1 MPGLVLANPSGGVVV
16 GGDVGFVTPDANTL
30 LINQSTHSA
39 AINWQSFSIQSS
51 EYVIF
56 NQPSASAVVLNRVVG
71 GNPSEILG
79 NLQANGRVFLINP
92 LGVMFGEGAQVD
104 VGGIVASTLDLS
116 PDDFMAGRYVL
127 RGDSRAGIANAGNIT
142 ASDGGFVVLLGD
154 HVSNTG
160 AIHANLG
167 SVVLA
172 SGSQVTLDFTGDGL
186 IQHSIDTAAIS
197 DRAGVEHL
205 GSIMADGGH
214 VVMDANV
221 TRDLKA
227 SVINTQGL
235 VQARRI
241 VKDGRG
247 GIYLAGRGGDIAL
260 GGTLDSSGVANDAQG
275 GRVIVTT
282 DGDITMPSGSTIRAK
297 GGSADRGGEVR
308 VVAQGKYEFANGALI
323 DATGGTRG
331 GFVELSGHEHLT
343 IRGDVNIGRGG
354 SLLIDPRDVTIA
366 QGAGDNESVPDGLY
380 TDVTV
385 YEQFVENQLRNY
397 ANVIIVA
404 DRSITLADLNANLGD
419 GVLYGIN
426 ASGTGGSLTLGIG
439 TVSMSAVD
447 TDPTGYGAA
456 YLGDP
461 SVVFTPGDGYSGY
474 GILFEDLSNAIRTY
488 GGINIVGGDTYGYVD
503 VGNLET
509 YGIAA
514 HINIEAATYVSAG
527 TIDSA
532 GNVNIDSENGFVTV
546 GNVSAYGASAIRAGT
561 DLTAGNLDVHYSGSY
576 ENGLNLKSGLT
587 GLGDLS
593 VGAITIGTADVKFL
607 QDCGDGCAPILQASS
622 FQGDITLN
630 GGVRIY
636 GSGGDSNDN
645 YFKAYGEINYGVG
658 GPFDINFSYDADRGS
673 LIFTTGAYDD
683 GSALEN
689 PGFTLFEHG
698 DYSLY
703 AGSITADGINFN
715 VGGYVDLTG
724 RDLDASSLRSTKSDL
739 KIKARDV
746 TVSSGINGPFDNS
759 YELWIA
765 ATGDVSLS
773 DDIYAS
779 TIIVSGSNVSF
790 YDDSGDLTFNGA
802 AGNFIHADNALS
814 FYATDTASGNIALVT
829 GTLEAADLTFDA
841 YGSVNLQLDTGTLA
855 GDNLS
860 VSASYI
866 DRLSINAQDLTFA
879 DSINLLARTGDVDFD
894 DGMGR
899 SFTTMSTGSL
909 VSFRSELGAVHLGP
923 GDGSNNPITANGG
936 TVSAYGFDAVI
947 IGGTDITADNVN
959 LTAGSSAAN
968 LIIDD
973 SSLQGD
979 ILTAYAG
986 NGVQITNSTFN
997 FTDPSTITS
1006 TTDNVVISN
1015 NSELNLATTD
1025 ISAFGYVDVSASSG
1039 NLAVG
1044 DVEAGGYINLV
1055 SALQLVAGYLDAGE
1069 FININ
1074 APRISVD
1081 GAEAG
1086 RYVNIVG
1093 SGGNNLTVGDVS
1105 GYGFVRVNST
1115 GINAAYGVSVGN
1127 VTLGNGVGGDGE
1139 YGVEISGDNSVGVNG
1154 VTVGSAASRYQHDSG
1169 YSNDVSITSGFGN
1182 VTLGSGGIRVHD
1194 YSAGIYNTGV
1204 NVIAYGDI
1212 ANVSNTNAGAIEV
1225 SYGSGA
1231 SEQYGSVVLFAGGF
1245 GNTLAQ
1251 NISAGDITGQTVA
1264 LSFNGSGGNV
1274 GLYGVGGGDINAYS
1288 LNLNNN
1294 VTNFYAD
1301 DVTIR
1306 TAVTSGTDFIQVG
1319 SNFTVTGALTSNHG
1333 VYVTTIDGDISIGSI
1348 STPDKA
1354 VLLQARDATNNGA
1367 DIAVGNVTVGNAVV
1381 SILAADDVALNGAIS
1396 TVNASV
1402 YIEADYGAGDTTMDA
1417 LGRINTT
1424 SSAYTIT
1431 AGDSLFLDAA
1441 EGINAYVIGSASSTV
1456 DFNNS
1461 ATGDVKL
1468 GLNNVGY
1475 VYGTD
1480 AGPGN
1485 ISITA
1490 TNGNLAVGT
1499 SGITGGAGTIS
1510 ITTSDGN
1517 LTTYGAV
1524 NSSNGAITLDS
1535 NDAVAG
1541 TKVLT
1546 IGGNVVAGTGIVTL
1560 RSDDD
1565 IIINANVT
1573 GGSVLVTADNDDADG
1588 VNADAIGSISGAG
1601 YILSTD
1607 VDLFAASGIT
1617 ARLSTANSDAAFTN
1631 KNSGGVDITQ
1641 YGSGF
1646 AVSYGNNLA
1655 AGGGIT
1661 ISSVAASGSLS
1672 VTGALTSNNG
1682 NVTVNV
1688 AGDDT
1693 NTNNLTVG
1701 PGGISTGTG
1710 ALTLRSIDD
1719 VNIGGAIS
1727 TTGFTEISAD
1737 YAGTDAAGVITHT
1750 AGAVSITNIAL
1761 NGLYNYFGGTLT
1773 VSTGTANFNKGL
1785 NWVTTSDISGGG
1797 TVVLYETS
1805 TVTGGARALNNIVLD
1820 NYGTLN
1826 LALTGASSLNLTG
1839 TAVLNNTAAGVVAFT
1854 ATADGDDNL
1863 GGNGG
1868 TFNNQGGV
1876 IRNSSV
1882 SGRGIVNTN
1891 RLTGT
1896 GGTFDSSVGGI
1907 LQLSPVATSGN
1918 IFTGNYTVNGS
1929 NVVVGGGTLRF
1940 NGPNVITGS
1949 LRQNSG
1955 TVIFTDLTL
1964 SGAFNRL
1971 AGTTHFGTASIG
1983 GLLTLNGAAVITHLT
1998 GGTLTANGGVNWNN
2012 DNAIQ
2017 GPGSLLIPF
2026 GTTFNIAGAG
2036 NRTLSLG
2043 AVLNNAGTIDIG
2055 ITTANAVTLASSATL
2070 NNLSTGVI
2078 NFTATNS
2085 GADALGNGSG
2095 NIHNLGG
2102 TIRNSSSSGVATVS
2116 ALSFTST
2123 GGTFEA
2129 VGSSTLNLQTLTA
2142 AGNNFSGN
2150 YTIIGNNVFFGSTGV
2165 GTGSSGAAGTFNFND
2180 AATII
2185 TGNFK
2190 QNSTTWGL
2198 VKFVSGASITG
2209 SYNRISGDTNF
2220 GAASIGGL
2228 LTLNGTGLTT
2238 LTGGTLTANGGV
2250 TWNNTGVISGSGTL
2264 EIPSTQIFNLNGT
2277 GDRTLNGATLL
2288 NNGTLNFNLT
2298 GGARTLFLN
2307 NGAVLTNN
2315 GLVDFTVTGGGDD
2328 NIATSAGSGNTLNNN
2343 ANGIVR
2349 NTGGGNVTVT
2359 ASQISSA
2366 AGSLFEAAL
2375 GGITLNANGGALN
2388 LAGDIVAGAFVDLDS
2403 VGAVS
2408 LGPINSGG
2416 SLDVTANGIINNTSG
2431 ALNIAGTTTVS
2442 AGSGNNIGLDFS
2454 TNNFIGAVNVISGQN
2469 FSIRD
2474 VDDLDLGNISISQG
2488 MTARATGALTDSGNL
2503 SIDLNADLYG
2513 SSITLGDA
2521 MGEITNFGAIG
2532 GDSYGVRLYSSG
2544 AVNLTEDGTLRVLL
2558 QGMTPS
2564 SLTLTSQ
2571 TGDIA
2576 VPSLSSNG
2584 SLMLDA
2590 ELGHVSL
2597 NGDLRTYGGGVTVRA
2612 YGDVTGATF
2621 DILALSADGLTY
2633 GDITV
2638 DAGLV
2643 PSATGGSVTLDGLTG
2658 NNVAIAAKAGMPSLG
2673 DITVGDIY
2681 TAGNMS
2687 FNASGDIL
2695 AEHLD
2700 AGGAVILQANADIN
2714 VSDGLGGGY
2723 IHANTLSFGTG
2734 VNNFFSDGD
2743 IVLAAAAAFSESVL
2757 GDFDLSGTLQ
2767 SGGSIDLSAGG
2778 YLALANVVGGSPV
2791 QGNVVLTGDDGVTI
2805 SEALEA
2811 EGYVDISST
2820 GGDISTQGITAGGY
2834 IDLTADTGSVMTG
2847 DLGGYDH
2854 VFVTAGSAI
2863 NVGAVQVYTAMSP
2876 TAETYGAQ
2884 IEAVNGDVTVGA
2896 ITVGAAD
2903 REFVSNDD
2911 TSISVQSSYG
2921 NINLNG
2927 NVRLYGGISGGT
2939 NPDVGLGAY
2948 GDITGTGYSVQAF
2961 YGSSYGDL
2969 QILAGHGFGMSS
2981 DIGGDVTLANLT
2993 GYDVTVAA
3001 YAGAM
3006 SNGDITVGDIY
3017 AAGDLTLNA
3026 DGTLTTTGQTTPGD
3040 LVITADALSFT
3051 GDVSANQIDIS
3062 ITGDNSNFSF
3072 NNLATTGGYVS
3083 VDTAD
3088 GFISGG
3094 DITAAQGVTLMAGD
3108 NDADGDSGITVGA
3121 VTANGAYGIALSGYG
3136 NISADRL
3143 IALGDGVSID
3153 ANGYDVDVTYGGAG
3167 QISAATLSLINVN
3180 RFIVDSLALSHTGL
3194 NTFSIGGD
3202 FILND
3207 SLTSTGDVS
3216 ITTAEDIHLNGYVD
3230 VVGYVTLSA
3239 NGASGVMGA
3248 TDANVYGDQ
3257 GVTILAS
3264 AADIN
3269 LIGSVHSS
3277 AGYVNIRA
3285 FNELDIDGAV
3295 YGQADVSLFG
3305 ENGFVDLAAVA
3316 SNIGT
3321 VTISGNTLT
3330 LNGAISGDAV
3340 DIHAYGAYASS
3351 AGSISFFGNITS
3363 DVGSVSLTTD
3373 DNLIQGYG
3381 SGTNILGYGG
3391 VNILMQ
3397 GDEGH
3402 LSFLNNVSS
3411 SNGNVVITSEAIG
3424 ISGISIDGDLQAYGN
3439 IDLTALAGNIAFGTG
3454 GADAETG
3461 YLSANSATLG
3471 FLFSDLSAGTDVAL
3485 TVTGGGNGIRL
3496 NHNITAGGV
3505 ITATATNS
3513 DITGFDAAYVI
3524 SGAGGITLDAEGGQ
3538 VNVSQTLTSASGG
3551 ITLHAAD
3558 FIQVAD
3564 LNSTLGTSLDAEG
3577 GSARVDTIGGALF
3590 TNVTGYGDVSLANTG
3605 GGLVQINTALTSD
3618 TGSITVTNTGGG
3630 IVSSGLL
3637 SAADGVT
3644 LVATQNI
3651 SISDVTAGGL
3661 LSIDAEAGDLT
3672 FTTGAYLQANLLNAD
3687 AVNIFG
3693 TGFDVASVTDFYLT
3707 ATGGDITLT
3716 DGDIVA
3722 GNLADLRAYDSL
3734 TLINTNIT
3742 AGSLALDA
3750 GGDVSL
3756 DPLELRSDN
3765 DISINAGGYVMG
3777 DQVGLY
3783 AGTTLEIDAGSF
3795 VQFDASGLYS
3805 SGLSV
3810 DASSTIDL
3818 AGAYVSV
3825 LGYGSV
3831 ADDFAVNESA
3841 LTDPDLPFVPVSA
3854 NPNARFRAGS
3864 VSLGELNL
3872 TGDYLF
3878 IATNNLSLTPA
3889 TMLGV
3894 PVDILVQLTTFT
3906 PSANIRI
3913 VDNPA
3918 GLTLAAGDV
3927 YFSRVNHFDKF
3938 PGTTYVFGSDGY
3950 NGQIIIGENG
3960 PVAGNNADFLFFT
3973 SGGVSGAGLITTT
3986 GSVATL
3992 DLISSTALGD
4002 AAEIINEI
4010 NNNIVGGT
4018 AKMAANTESAEDAG
4032 PVDESG
4038 AQVAEDAGGED
4049 EDDETA
4055 SADGE
4060 EPAEDDKYEG
4070 QTDSETN
4077 SVVDQECTS

>member
-30 LINQSTHSA
+30 LINQSTQSA

-104 VGGIVASTLDLS
+104 VGGIVASTLDLN
-116 PDDFMAGRYVL
+116 PDEFMAGRYVL
-127 RGDSRAGIANAGNIT
+127 RGDSQAGVANAGSIT

-241 VKDGRG
+241 VKDGAG
-247 GIYLAGRGGDIAL
+247 GIYLTGRGGDIAL

-275 GRVIVTT
+275 GRVLVTT
-282 DGDITMPSGSTIRAK
+282 DGDITMPSGSAVRAK
-297 GGSADRGGEVR
+297 GGSAASGGEVR

-323 DATGGTRG
+323 DAAGGTRG

-343 IRGDVNIGRGG
+343 IRGDVNLGRGG
-354 SLLIDPRDVTIA
+354 TLLIDPRDVTIA
-366 QGAGDNESVPDGLY
+366 DGY
-380 TDVTV
+380 GPNFTDGTDVTLS
-385 YEQFVENQLRNY
+385 EQFVEGQLQSG
-397 ANVIIVA
+397 ADVIIVA
-404 DRSITLADLNANLGD
+404 DRSITLQTLADSVLD
-419 GVLYGIN
+419 GSYFDGMDY
-426 ASGTGGSLTLGIG
+426 SGGALTLGIG
-439 TVSMSAVD
+439 TVNGGAMPIMIPD
-447 TDPTGYGAA
+447 DGYDAA
-456 YLGDP
+456 YTGGLANFVRGA
-461 SVVFTPGDGYSGY
+461 GYDGY
-474 GILFEDLSNAIRTY
+474 GILFDAFEDGIRTY
-488 GGINIVGGDTYGYVD
+488 GGINIVGGTDYGDVD
-503 VGNLET
+503 IGTLET
-509 YGIAA
+509 FGDTADIYVVA
-514 HINIEAATYVSAG
+514 HGEIRDIKAITRGADSDINITSEY
-527 TIDSA
+527 
-532 GNVNIDSENGFVTV
+532 GNVGLNISGTSVLTEGVDSVITLMAYGDVSGNEGGVTV
-546 GNVSAYGASAIRAGT
+546 RS
-561 DLTAGNLDVHYSGSY
+561 D
-576 ENGLNLKSGLT
+576 
-587 GLGDLS
+587 LGDLS
-593 VGAITIGTADVKFL
+593 VTAVTGTIN
-607 QDCGDGCAPILQASS
+607 
-622 FQGDITLN
+622 N
-630 GGVRIY
+630 G
-636 GSGGDSNDN
+636 
-645 YFKAYGEINYGVG
+645 
-658 GPFDINFSYDADRGS
+658 
-673 LIFTTGAYDD
+673 
-683 GSALEN
+683 
-689 PGFTLFEHG
+689 
-698 DYSLY
+698 
-703 AGSITADGINFN
+703 
-715 VGGYVDLTG
+715 
-724 RDLDASSLRSTKSDL
+724 
-739 KIKARDV
+739 
-746 TVSSGINGPFDNS
+746 
-759 YELWIA
+759 
-765 ATGDVSLS
+765 
-773 DDIYAS
+773 
-779 TIIVSGSNVSF
+779 
-790 YDDSGDLTFNGA
+790 
-802 AGNFIHADNALS
+802 LS
-814 FYATDTASGNIALVT
+814 FYAGGTVNLTGSNVNFVNVDAYSLSIHITGDEQGFNASFSDSFLGEFSLQTDDGHINLFTSSSISADEISLIAGGAYHDITLSPGTTLSGRVLSATAYDDITFDQTDLDFTATSSAVAQYGDIAITVVNSDSDLSTVALRAYGDITQTMGGPGTVRLGSLDAEYGYVSLENDAGGAVFTGAISAAGQVDIYSEAGINTGMITAGGYVSLEAYALSITVNGSLSAGRYVDITASGNV
-829 GTLEAADLTFDA
+829 DLG
-841 YGSVNLQLDTGTLA
+841 Y
-855 GDNLS
+855 
-860 VSASYI
+860 VS
-866 DRLSINAQDLTFA
+866 
-879 DSINLLARTGDVDFD
+879 G
-894 DGMGR
+894 
-899 SFTTMSTGSL
+899 
-909 VSFRSELGAVHLGP
+909 
-923 GDGSNNPITANGG
+923 
-936 TVSAYGFDAVI
+936 
-947 IGGTDITADNVN
+947 
-959 LTAGSSAAN
+959 
-968 LIIDD
+968 
-973 SSLQGD
+973 
-979 ILTAYAG
+979 
-986 NGVQITNSTFN
+986 
-997 FTDPSTITS
+997 
-1006 TTDNVVISN
+1006 
-1015 NSELNLATTD
+1015 
-1025 ISAFGYVDVSASSG
+1025 FGYVDVRASGATSDVTVDGITLGSG
-1039 NLAVG
+1039 
-1044 DVEAGGYINLV
+1044 AGGDDEYGATI
-1055 SALQLVAGYLDAGE
+1055 VAGRD
-1069 FININ
+1069 
-1074 APRISVD
+1074 
-1081 GAEAG
+1081 
-1086 RYVNIVG
+1086 VNI
-1093 SGGNNLTVGDVS
+1093 
-1105 GYGFVRVNST
+1105 GY
-1115 GINAAYGVSVGN
+1115 A
-1127 VTLGNGVGGDGE
+1127 
-1139 YGVEISGDNSVGVNG
+1139 
-1154 VTVGSAASRYQHDSG
+1154 TVGSATARYQADG
-1169 YSNDVSITSGFGN
+1169 TLDELYFIAQNGDITI
-1182 VTLGSGGIRVHD
+1182 GSGGLRVHD
-1194 YSAGIYNTGV
+1194 YSDGV
-1204 NVIAYGDI
+1204 HFADLRLNVGRSIL
-1212 ANVSNTNAGAIEV
+1212 NSSNANAGSWEV
-1225 SYGSGA
+1225 SYGAG
-1231 SEQYGSVVLFAGGF
+1231 QYGEMNLQFAQQVAGS
-1245 GNTLAQ
+1245 
-1251 NISAGDITGQTVA
+1251 ISAGDITADSVVFQTVYGGS
-1264 LSFNGSGGNV
+1264 LSFYGS
-1274 GLYGVGGGDINAYS
+1274 GGGDINIS
-1288 LNLNNN
+1288 TLLNLPSSI
-1294 VTNFYAD
+1294 TSFYAD
-1301 DVTIR
+1301 DLTIR
-1306 TAVTSGTDFIQVG
+1306 STSGITDSVG
-1319 SNFTVTGALTSNHG
+1319 SSFILTGTLASEG
-1333 VYVTTIDGDISIGSI
+1333 VVDLRTTDGDISVYGITTTGDALTLQAYDALGGDPYADITIGTGGIDSEGGNISVHAADYVVLNGFVKAQSGNVSIESSSSFPNLDADADGDGGIYGTGSI
-1348 STPDKA
+1348 SGVNVSLKA
-1354 VLLQARDATNNGA
+1354 SNGI
-1367 DIAVGNVTVGNAVV
+1367 DIDV
-1381 SILAADDVALNGAIS
+1381 SN
-1396 TVNASV
+1396 
-1402 YIEADYGAGDTTMDA
+1402 
-1417 LGRINTT
+1417 
-1424 SSAYTIT
+1424 SSY
-1431 AGDSLFLDAA
+1431 
-1441 EGINAYVIGSASSTV
+1441 V
-1456 DFNNS
+1456 DFDNEFGNS
-1461 ATGDVKL
+1461 VTLDLSNVSYVTGSSLAPTAT
-1468 GLNNVGY
+1468 
-1475 VYGTD
+1475 T
-1480 AGPGN
+1480 
-1485 ISITA
+1485 ITA
-1490 TNGNLAVGT
+1490 TNGDLAVGAA
-1499 SGITGGAGTIS
+1499 GITGGAGGVSIS
-1510 ITTSDGN
+1510 TNNGN
-1517 LTTYGAV
+1517 LTTYGVVGVGGSSFGSVTLNANDGAV
-1524 NSSNGAITLDS
+1524 GTRTLTL
-1535 NDAVAG
+1535 N
-1541 TKVLT
+1541 
-1546 IGGNVVAGTGIVTL
+1546 GNVTAGSSAIATL
-1560 RSDDD
+1560 RSDDN
-1565 IIINANVT
+1565 IVINGNVT

-1588 VNADAIGSISGAG
+1588 TADAIGSISGAG
-1601 YILSTD
+1601 YILSTN
-1607 VDLFAASGIT
+1607 VDLFASSGI
-1617 ARLSTANSDAAFTN
+1617 AAKLSTANTDAAFTN

-1641 YGSGF
+1641 YGSGL
-1646 AVSYGNNLA
+1646 AVSYGNNMAA
-1655 AGGGIT
+1655 AGGIV

-1682 NVTVNV
+1682 NVTVTV

-1719 VNIGGAIS
+1719 VNIGWAIS
-1727 TTGFTEISAD
+1727 TTGSTEISAD
-1737 YAGTDAAGVITHT
+1737 YAGMDAAGVITHS
-1750 AGAVSITNIAL
+1750 AGAVSISNTAL
-1761 NGLYNYFGGTLT
+1761 NGLYNYYGGTLT

-1785 NWVTTSDISGGG
+1785 NWVAASDISGGG
-1797 TVVLYETS
+1797 TVALYETS
-1805 TVTGGARALNNIVLD
+1805 TVTGAARALNNVVLD

-1839 TAVLNNTAAGVVAFT
+1839 TAVLNNTATGVVAFT

-1868 TFNNQGGV
+1868 TFNNQGGI

-1907 LQLSPVATSGN
+1907 VQLSPVATSGN

-1964 SGAFNRL
+1964 SGAFDRF

-2026 GTTFNIAGAG
+2026 GTTFNITGAG

-2043 AVLNNAGTIDIG
+2043 AVLNNAGTINIG
-2055 ITTANAVTLASSATL
+2055 ITTANAVSLASNSTL

-2085 GADALGNGSG
+2085 GADILGNGSG

-2102 TIRNSSSSGVATVS
+2102 TIRNSSVSGVATVS
-2116 ALSFTST
+2116 ALTFTST

-2150 YTIIGNNVFFGSTGV
+2150 YTLIGNNVFFGSTGG

-2180 AATII
+2180 AATVIS
-2185 TGNFK
+2185 GNFK

-2328 NIATSAGSGNTLNNN
+2328 NIATSAGSGNTLDNN
-2343 ANGIVR
+2343 AGGIVR
-2349 NTGGGNVTVT
+2349 NTGGGDVTVT

-2375 GGITLNANGGALN
+2375 GGITLNANGGSLN

-2403 VGAVS
+2403 AGAVS

-2416 SLDVTANGIINNTSG
+2416 SLDVTANGIIDNTSG
-2431 ALNIAGTTTVS
+2431 SLSIAGTTTVS
-2442 AGSGNNIGLDFS
+2442 AGSGNNIGLDFG
-2454 TNNFIGAVNVISGQN
+2454 TNNFVGAVNVISGQN
-2469 FSIRD
+2469 FSVRD
-2474 VDDLDLGNISISQG
+2474 TDNLILGNITISQG

-2503 SIDLNADLYG
+2503 SIGLNADLYG

-2576 VPSLSSNG
+2576 VPVLSSNG
-2584 SLMLDA
+2584 SLTLDA

-2597 NGDLRTYGGGVTVRA
+2597 NGDLRTYGGGVTLRA

-2633 GDITV
+2633 GDIAV
-2638 DAGLV
+2638 DAGLA
-2643 PSATGGSVTLDGLTG
+2643 PSATGGGVTLDDLTG
-2658 NNVAIAAKAGMPSLG
+2658 HSIVITANAGVSSLG
-2673 DITVGDIY
+2673 DITVGDVYAAGDLTLNADGTLTTGAQTTPGDLVI
-2681 TAGNMS
+2681 TANALS
-2687 FNASGDIL
+2687 FSGDVSANQIDISITGDNSNFSFTNL
-2695 AEHLD
+2695 AATGGYVLVDTADGFISGGDITAAQSVTLMTGDND
-2700 AGGAVILQANADIN
+2700 ADGDSGITVGAVTANGAYGIALSGYGNISAARLIALGDGVSIDANGYDVDVTDGGAGQISAATLSLIN
-2714 VSDGLGGGY
+2714 VTDFTADDITLTSGLT
-2723 IHANTLSFGTG
+2723 A
-2734 VNNFFSDGD
+2734 
-2743 IVLAAAAAFSESVL
+2743 SVL
-2757 GDFDLSGTLQ
+2757 NNLAINGTLQ

-2791 QGNVVLTGDDGVTI
+2791 QGDVVLNGDDGVTI

-2834 IDLTADTGSVMTG
+2834 IDLTADTGNVMTG
-2847 DLGGYDH
+2847 DLSGYDR
-2854 VFVTAGSAI
+2854 VFVTAGSEI
-2863 NVGAVQVYTAMSP
+2863 SVGDIQIYTALSP

-2993 GYDVTVAA
+2993 GYDVTVVA

-3006 SNGDITVGDIY
+3006 SNGDITVGEIY

-3026 DGTLTTTGQTTPGD
+3026 DGTLTTGAQTTPGD
-3040 LVITADALSFT
+3040 LVITANALSFSD
-3051 GDVSANQIDIS
+3051 DVSANQIDIS

-3072 NNLATTGGYVS
+3072 TNLAATGGYVL

-3094 DITAAQGVTLMAGD
+3094 DITAAQSVTLMTGD

-3136 NISADRL
+3136 NISAARL

-3153 ANGYDVDVTYGGAG
+3153 ANGYDVDVTDGGAG

-3207 SLTSTGDVS
+3207 SLTSAGDVS

-3230 VVGYVTLSA
+3230 VAGYVTLSA
-3239 NGASGVMGA
+3239 NGASGVIGA

-3269 LIGSVHSS
+3269 LIGSVSSS
-3277 AGYVNIRA
+3277 AGYVDIRA
-3285 FNELDIDGAV
+3285 FNELDIDSAV

-3305 ENGFVDLAAVA
+3305 ENGFVDLAAVV
-3316 SNIGT
+3316 SDNGT
-3321 VTISGNTLT
+3321 VTISGKTLT

-3351 AGSISFFGNITS
+3351 AGSISFFGDITS
-3363 DVGSVSLTTD
+3363 DVGSVSLTTE
-3373 DNLIQGYG
+3373 DNLIQGNG
-3381 SGTNILGYGG
+3381 SGTDILGYGG

-3461 YLSANSATLG
+3461 YLSARSDTLG
-3471 FLFSDLSAGTDVAL
+3471 FLFSDLSAGTDVTL

-3496 NHNITAGGV
+3496 NHNISAGGV

-3513 DITGFDAAYVI
+3513 DITGFDDAYVI

-3538 VNVSQTLTSASGG
+3538 VNVSQTLTSSNGG
-3551 ITLHAAD
+3551 ISLRSSD
-3558 FIQVAD
+3558 SIQVSD
-3564 LNSTLGTSLDAEG
+3564 LNSYAGIYLDAES
-3577 GSARVDTIGGALF
+3577 GSI
-3590 TNVTGYGDVSLANTG
+3590 VSL
-3605 GGLVQINTALTSD
+3605 
-3618 TGSITVTNTGGG
+3618 
-3630 IVSSGLL
+3630 GLL
-3637 SAADGVT
+3637 NAADGVT

-3693 TGFDVASVTDFYLT
+3693 DGFDVASVTDFYLT

-3818 AGAYVSV
+3818 AGTYVSV

-3878 IATNNLSLTPA
+3878 IATDNLSLTPA

-3906 PSANIRI
+3906 PSASIRI

-3918 GLTLAAGDV
+3918 GLTLVAGDV

-3992 DLISSTALGD
+3992 DLVSSTALGD

-4010 NNNIVGGT
+4010 NNNIVGDT
-4018 AKMAANTESAEDAG
+4018 TQLAANSESAEDTG

-4038 AQVAEDAGGED
+4038 AQIAEDGGGDDDED
-4049 EDDETA
+4049 EDDEAA

-4060 EPAEDDKYEG
+4060 EPAEDDKFEG